1 MTNSINLAALG
12 FGGIDTSSLVS
23 SLVSLEQA
31 PINQLTTQQEDVQS
45 ASASISSFSQTL
57 SALKSASV
65 TLSDP
70 TTFQAM
76 QATSSDSSVV
86 ATATGS
92 PVAGQWSVSVQ
103 SVAQEQ
109 RTISNGTSS
118 SSTALGLGGTLG
130 ISLGDG
136 TSAQLTLTSTD
147 TLEDVATKISSAGLG
162 VQAAVMYDGSQYHL
176 MVSGTKTG
184 ASEAITFDES
194 GLSNSGY
201 SLGLS
206 TSTNT
211 IQQAQDA
218 KLTVGGVPITSSTNL
233 VTTAIPGVSL
243 ALTQPTTTPATVTI
257 AGDSSSLVTQMQS
270 FVTAYNDV
278 VSAGHTTA
286 GYGTQTASNTLLQS
300 DGAINSS
307 LDQLGQ
313 LVSEQVPGTT
323 GAFTTLASVGVSLN
337 TDGTL
342 TFDSSTFSAAVQSD
356 PSSVERLLV
365 TDSSNGSAGVMG
377 QLGSAIDALTDP
389 GGGAIQ
395 AEINGFQQRNTQLG
409 SEISDAQQ
417 RSSQY
422 QTQLQNEF
430 SQMNTQLA
438 QYKTIMSSL
447 DNGSSSSSN
456 SSGV

>member
-1 MTNSINLAALG
+1 
-12 FGGIDTSSLVS
+12 
-23 SLVSLEQA
+23 
-31 PINQLTTQQEDVQS
+31 
-45 ASASISSFSQTL
+45 
-57 SALKSASV
+57 
-65 TLSDP
+65 
-70 TTFQAM
+70 
-76 QATSSDSSVV
+76 
-86 ATATGS
+86 
-92 PVAGQWSVSVQ
+92 
-103 SVAQEQ
+103 
-109 RTISNGTSS
+109 
-118 SSTALGLGGTLG
+118 
-130 ISLGDG
+130 
-136 TSAQLTLTSTD
+136 
-147 TLEDVATKISSAGLG
+147 
-162 VQAAVMYDGSQYHL
+162 
-176 MVSGTKTG
+176 
-184 ASEAITFDES
+184 
-194 GLSNSGY
+194 
-201 SLGLS
+201 
-206 TSTNT
+206 
-211 IQQAQDA
+211 
-218 KLTVGGVPITSSTNL
+218 
-233 VTTAIPGVSL
+233 
-243 ALTQPTTTPATVTI
+243 
-257 AGDSSSLVTQMQS
+257 MQS